1 MSEEELTK
9 LRERMA
15 AIEELIKMQ
24 ALQLSTL
31 QDQYNVI
38 QDLALKLTH
47 INSELAHMK
56 DSLTSV
62 DRRLEVIEEKPAQH
76 WEQIIQQII
85 TGVMAALLGA
95 ALAYFKN

>member
-24 ALQLSTL
+24 ALQLCTL

-95 ALAYFKN
+95 AVAYFKN